1 MNINTQVMSFN
12 QFWDV
17 NELSDIYR
25 DKYET
30 DTIFENCLNKI
41 DSFYK
46 IIWFMDISNVFYIF
60 TNEIK
65 HTI

>member
-1 MNINTQVMSFN
+1 MNKNTQVMSFN